1 MKKIIFLI
9 VCLLSVSVSCAWYA
23 VRQDSIPKIVSKS
36 DGAVPMDSPRKST
49 RMVTVQ
55 HDNHWFLVL
64 GEHFTHH
71 IDCPCKKALEKE

>member
-9 VCLLSVSVSCAWYA
+9 VCMLSVSCSKQDPTPKTVSTP
-23 VRQDSIPKIVSKS
+23 DNGI
-36 DGAVPMDSPRKST
+36 VPMDHPRKST

-55 HDNHWFLVL
+55 HDGHWFLVL

-71 IDCPCKKALEKE
+71 IDCPCKKALENE

>member
-1 MKKIIFLI
+1 
-9 VCLLSVSVSCAWYA
+9 
-23 VRQDSIPKIVSKS
+23 
-36 DGAVPMDSPRKST
+36 MDSPRKSS

-55 HDNHWFLVL
+55 HDNHWFLV

>member
-1 MKKIIFLI
+1 
-9 VCLLSVSVSCAWYA
+9 
-23 VRQDSIPKIVSKS
+23 
-36 DGAVPMDSPRKST
+36 MDSPRKST

>member
-1 MKKIIFLI
+1 MKKFIFLI
-9 VCLLSVSVSCAWYA
+9 VCLLSISCNKQ
-23 VRQDSIPKIVSKS
+23 QDSIPKIVST
-36 DGAVPMDSPRKST
+36 PMDSPRKST

-55 HDNHWFLVL
+55 HDDHWFLVL

>member
-9 VCLLSVSVSCAWYA
+9 VCLLSISCNKQ
-23 VRQDSIPKIVSKS
+23 QDSIPKIVST
-36 DGAVPMDSPRKST
+36 PMDSPRKST

-55 HDNHWFLVL
+55 HDGHWFLVL

-71 IDCPCKKALEKE
+71 IDCPCKKALENE

>member
-9 VCLLSVSVSCAWYA
+9 VCMLSVSCS
-23 VRQDSIPKIVSKS
+23 RQDSIPKIVSKS
-36 DGAVPMDSPRKST
+36 DSGAVPMDYPRKST

-55 HDNHWFLVL
+55 HDGHWFLVL

-71 IDCPCKKALEKE
+71 IDCPCKKALENE

>member
-1 MKKIIFLI
+1 MKKIIFL
-9 VCLLSVSVSCAWYA
+9 VCLLSVSCSKQ
-23 VRQDSIPKIVSKS
+23 QDPIPKIVST
-36 DGAVPMDSPRKST
+36 PMDSPRKST

-55 HDNHWFLVL
+55 HDGHWFLVL

>member
-9 VCLLSVSVSCAWYA
+9 VCMLSVSCS
-23 VRQDSIPKIVSKS
+23 RQDSIPKIVSKS
-36 DGAVPMDSPRKST
+36 DSGAVPMDHPRKST

-55 HDNHWFLVL
+55 HDGHWFLVL

-71 IDCPCKKALEKE
+71 IDCPCKKALENE

>member
-9 VCLLSVSVSCAWYA
+9 VCLLSVSCNK
-23 VRQDSIPKIVSKS
+23 QHDPIPKIVST
-36 DGAVPMDSPRKST
+36 PMDHPRKST

-55 HDNHWFLVL
+55 HDGHWFLVL

>member
-1 MKKIIFLI
+1 MKKIIFLLI
-9 VCLLSVSVSCAWYA
+9 CLLSVSCSK
-23 VRQDSIPKIVSKS
+23 QDSTPKIVSTP
-36 DGAVPMDSPRKST
+36 DNGIVPMDSPRKSS